1 MEENEK
7 QASVPYFVHE
17 GQMARMERII
27 HKLSTTIILVLA
39 VALVMFVVNNV
50 IWLNYVRNNKTT
62 DKTEITE
69 VSDAGVYQQPDQGPD

>member
-1 MEENEK
+1 MDENEK
-7 QASVPYFVHE
+7 HASVPYFVHE

-50 IWLNYVRNNKTT
+50 IWLNYVRNNKAT